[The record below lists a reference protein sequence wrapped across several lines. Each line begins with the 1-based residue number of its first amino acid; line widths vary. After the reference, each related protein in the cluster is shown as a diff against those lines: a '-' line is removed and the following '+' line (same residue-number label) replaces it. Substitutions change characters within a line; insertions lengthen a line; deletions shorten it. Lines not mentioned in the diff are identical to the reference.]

1 MFEELM
7 SGEGLLRL
15 WLVLFLVVGIAA
27 GVVTGYFRARK
38 IQPNGFSW
46 SVFRFEI
53 MMAVINTVVSG
64 AILGFANEWLVAN
77 GWISVSAEPASWWLI
92 AVEYA
97 LYFFL
102 FDTWFY
108 WLHRWMHT
116 EPVYTWVHKIHHRS
130 RAPNLVSTFS
140 VNPLESFINGGFVP
154 LFLTVFMVH
163 EQTLALIVPTNVL
176 MGIYV
181 HSGYELLPRW
191 WHKNWTTKWFITASF
206 HDQHHK
212 FVTTNYGGYTTLWDY
227 LCGTVRPRYHHDLDA
242 LYARKGAFKSKSV
255 PLAD

>member
-7 SGEGLLRL
+7 SGEDLLRL
-15 WLVLFLVVGIAA
+15 WLVLFVLAGITA

-53 MMAVINTVVSG
+53 MMAVINTVISSAV
-64 AILGFANEWLVAN
+64 LGFANEWLIAN
-77 GWISVSAEPASWWLI
+77 DWISISAEPVSWWLVV
-92 AVEYA
+92 AEYA

-130 RAPNLVSTFS
+130 RAPNMMSSFS
-140 VNPLESFINGGFVP
+140 VNPLESFVNGGFMPV
-154 LFLTVFMVH
+154 FLTAFTVH
-163 EQTLALIVPTNVL
+163 QQSLALMVPTSIL
-176 MGIYV
+176 MGLYV
-181 HSGYELLPRW
+181 HSGYEFLPRW
-191 WHKNWTTKWFITASF
+191 WHKNWATKWFISASF

-212 FVTTNYGGYTTLWDY
+212 FVTTNYGGYTTLWDH
-227 LCGTVRPRYHHDLDA
+227 LCGTVRPRYQHDLDA
-242 LYARKGAFKSKSV
+242 LYVRKDAYKQSM
-255 PLAD
+255 